1 MTHSLDLLE
10 KSIGSFVMVAISL
23 INVFL
28 IGFGAIRHVFDAKSK
43 DKFKALIV
51 GLGATL
57 AVFYFCFL
65 SRTLQYVHEIIISS
79 YNFLKI
85 KVYEHHLDNTVIVDR
100 CSINQLAKNRFVVNI
115 RSCVMNYKRSRVLAT
130 CSSKS

>member
-1 MTHSLDLLE
+1 MSELYDTFLGPLGKEYCVLF
-10 KSIGSFVMVAISL
+10 FVMVVISL

-57 AVFYFCFL
+57 AVF
-65 SRTLQYVHEIIISS
+65 
-79 YNFLKI
+79 
-85 KVYEHHLDNTVIVDR
+85 
-100 CSINQLAKNRFVVNI
+100 VNYI
-115 RSCVMNYKRSRVLAT
+115 FSRVLYSM
-130 CSSKS
+130 CMKSL